1 MAYLAKNFW
10 KFLKMKNNGKW
21 FGKGKAS
28 SLKNDKKDF
37 KWKDTKDSSL
47 SQGIVFYECNGMDI

>member
-1 MAYLAKNFW
+1 
-10 KFLKMKNNGKW
+10 MKNNGKW

-37 KWKDTKDSSL
+37 KWKDTKDSSS